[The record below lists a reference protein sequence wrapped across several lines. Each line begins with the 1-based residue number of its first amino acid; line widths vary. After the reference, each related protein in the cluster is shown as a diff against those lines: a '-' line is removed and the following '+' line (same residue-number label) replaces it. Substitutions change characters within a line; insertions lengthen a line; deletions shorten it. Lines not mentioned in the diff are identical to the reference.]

1 MSDNLVTAI
10 AHNVEIQNKLNALET
25 TIEMFEEF
33 DGIINLSR
41 EISGLHEESQPGDPE
56 TQETQKTQEPPS
68 RSLETLLDDLP
79 DLLQSFNERLNKV
92 RAVLYEEV
100 EEVRAKLY

>member
-1 MSDNLVTAI
+1 MSENPTAAI

-25 TIEMFEEF
+25 TIEMFEKF
-33 DGIINLSR
+33 DGITNLSR
-41 EISGLHEESQPGDPE
+41 EISGLIAEEQPGD
-56 TQETQKTQEPPS
+56 TKTLEAPS
-68 RSLETLLDDLP
+68 KSLETLLDDLP